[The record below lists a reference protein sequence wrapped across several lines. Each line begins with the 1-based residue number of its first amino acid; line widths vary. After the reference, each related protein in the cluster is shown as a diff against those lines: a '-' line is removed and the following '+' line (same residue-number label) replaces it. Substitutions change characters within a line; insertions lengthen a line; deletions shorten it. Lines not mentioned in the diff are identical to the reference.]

1 MERHSINLIMDQR
14 QKYLG
19 EQLGCKVILVPLK
32 EAVSDNFLRE
42 KVETAECIFLPTP
55 VSKIEKIQDE
65 FEKLKQALRKG
76 QKVFGGKIPED
87 LKEWM
92 EEREISCWDLM
103 EEEEVALANAK
114 VTAEATICEILQRSS
129 YSIEGQK
136 FVIAGYGRCAKELA
150 WRLGALGG
158 KVTILARRAEA
169 RKQAK
174 KDGFCAVDFCYAP
187 EEAYGARTFVNT
199 VPAMVLT
206 EPVFAEMHRDT
217 LVLDLASRPGGCDK
231 KAAEK
236 HQIPVVNALG
246 LPGIYTT
253 RTSAAILADAIRS
266 KTVSPENGKKEKS
279 WIFQIII

>member
-1 MERHSINLIMDQR
+1 MERHSINLVMDQR

-32 EAVSDNFLRE
+32 EAVSDQFLKE
-42 KVETAECIFLPTP
+42 TVETAECIFLPTP
-55 VSKIEKIQDE
+55 VSKLGKVQTE
-65 FEKLKQALRKG
+65 FDKLKQALRKG
-76 QKVFGGKIPED
+76 QTVFGGKIPED
-87 LKEWM
+87 MKEWL
-92 EEREISCWDLM
+92 EEQGITCWDLM
-103 EEEEVALANAK
+103 EEETVAAANAK
-114 VTAEATICEILQRSS
+114 VTAEAAICEILQRSP
-129 YSIEGQK
+129 YSIQGQK
-136 FVIAGYGRCAKELA
+136 FVITGYGRCARELA

-158 KVTILARRAEA
+158 KVTILARRADA

-174 KDGFCAVDFCYAP
+174 KDGFCAVDFAYAP

-217 LVLDLASRPGGCDK
+217 LVLDLASLPGGCDK

-236 HQIPVVNALG
+236 HQITIVNALG

-253 RTSAAILADAIRS
+253 KTSASILADAIRL
-266 KTVSPENGKKEKS
+266 KTGSRENGKKEKS